1 MKIKTG
7 DTIVVL
13 QGNDKGKKAKVIKAY
28 PADDRVLV
36 EGVNMKKRHIRPR
49 GSGKKGE
56 VIDKPHP
63 IHVSNVR
70 LDK

>member
-1 MKIKTG
+1 MKIKKG
-7 DTIVVL
+7 DSVVIL
-13 QGNDKGKKAKVIKAY
+13 QGDDKGKKAKVVKAY

-36 EGVNMKKRHIRPR
+36 EGINMKKRHIRPR

-56 VIDKPHP
+56 VIEKAHP